1 MRITWTARSSNVKTG
16 DVPTAMVVASLGATV
31 ERYGDAAKRSC
42 QAVKCPLFG
51 NGCYAW
57 NSTGGMALS
66 SHAKKA
72 ATGADMSFAAI
83 LPKVARSA
91 RMARITAIGDAG
103 AIPEQ
108 AIEAVNAVRRAG
120 LAAVGYTHGWRDI
133 AASLAGYLMASCEN
147 GADADRAVDAGWRAT
162 TILPSDAPMTGN
174 RTPAGRPI
182 VVCPAQ
188 RNDAVT
194 CNTCRLCDAGK
205 AGPVIGFIVHG
216 NQASKADNVAR
227 T

>member
-1 MRITWTARSSNVKTG
+1 MI
-16 DVPTAMVVASLGATV
+16 VASLGGGAIHPKSGVVPT
-31 ERYGDAAKRSC
+31 RYSDAAKESC
-42 QAVKCPLFG
+42 KAVKCPLFG

-108 AIEAVNAVRRAG
+108 ARDAINAVRNAG

-133 AASLAGYLMASCEN
+133 AASLAGMLMASCEN
-147 GADADRAVDAGWRAT
+147 GTDADTAVDAGWRAA

-174 RTPAGRPI
+174 RTPKGRPI

-194 CNTCRLCDAGK
+194 CNTCRLCDAGRS
-205 AGPVIGFIVHG
+205 GPVIGFIVHG
-216 NQASKADNVAR
+216 NQEGKANAVASR
-227 T
+227 